1 MTQMVVTKDNIEI
14 KLSDKIKKIL
24 KTKKW
29 TQSRLA
35 LFLKISP
42 ARLNTYYKDRNQPAV
57 DWLAEQIDQ
66 LYQEC
71 L

>member
-1 MTQMVVTKDNIEI
+1 MGI

-24 KTKKW
+24 KTKRW

-35 LFLKISP
+35 GFLKISP
-42 ARLNTYYKDRNQPAV
+42 ARLNTYYKDKNSPAV
-57 DWLAEQIDQ
+57 DWLLESIEK

-71 L
+71 FVYECK